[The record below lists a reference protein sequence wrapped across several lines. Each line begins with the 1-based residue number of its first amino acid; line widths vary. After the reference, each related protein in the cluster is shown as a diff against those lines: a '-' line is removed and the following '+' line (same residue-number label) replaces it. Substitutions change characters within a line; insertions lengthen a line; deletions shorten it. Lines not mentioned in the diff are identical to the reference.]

1 MSPKGVIKQLVI
13 EHFNILAGFRGRGT
27 LSNIGWG
34 GGLLNCKSFN
44 LLDGCVYIGGELS
57 LGLLCGTCDVTT
69 RRMEV

>member
-1 MSPKGVIKQLVI
+1 MSPKGIIKQLVI

-27 LSNIGWG
+27 LRNIGWG
-34 GGLLNCKSFN
+34 VGLLCKSFN

-57 LGLLCGTCDVTT
+57 LGVLCSTCDVTK